1 MIQTGVACS
10 RENNGMRY
18 LRVNRPGPAALA
30 ALILTCWPAS
40 QAGASPDAQGWN
52 GPGWY
57 VTGSAPPALQPVAA
71 PNYILFDG
79 PHALP
84 GDCLQ
89 VYDRLYSPIGICRL
103 LQAKPAAL
111 GG

>member
-1 MIQTGVACS
+1 
-10 RENNGMRY
+10 MRY
-18 LRVNRPGPAALA
+18 FRVNHPGPATLA
-30 ALILTCWPAS
+30 PVILACWPTSLAN
-40 QAGASPDAQGWN
+40 ASPDAQGWN

-89 VYDRLYSPIGICRL
+89 VYDRLYSPIGVCRL
-103 LQAKPAAL
+103 LTAKPAAVS
-111 GG
+111 G